1 MWGLL
6 SNPYSG
12 GGKGQRLKNQVIEI
26 LRDKHQDFYDFS
38 GQDQASARENLR
50 LIRESELQGLIVIGG
65 DGTINMAVQSLA
77 KSNLPLAVIPAGTG
91 NDFARTLGLDLKDPI
106 KNLDTYLNSPA
117 SVIDVGVVGDR
128 YFVQILSTGFDSLVN
143 ERANALPLIKGRMK
157 YNIAIIL
164 ELLKFQPKKYH
175 FVVDGVSFE
184 TKAMLIAVANGNC
197 YGGGMLI
204 SPKSNPQD
212 GILDIMI
219 LGPVSKLEFIKVFP
233 KVYRGAHISHPAV
246 KFISGK
252 RVEIK
257 SEAIAYAD
265 GERIGPLPVT
275 AEIAEGALKVW
286 SRWAH

>member
-1 MWGLL
+1 
-6 SNPYSG
+6 
-12 GGKGQRLKNQVIEI
+12 
-26 LRDKHQDFYDFS
+26 
-38 GQDQASARENLR
+38 
-50 LIRESELQGLIVIGG
+50 
-65 DGTINMAVQSLA
+65 
-77 KSNLPLAVIPAGTG
+77 
-91 NDFARTLGLDLKDPI
+91 
-106 KNLDTYLNSPA
+106 
-117 SVIDVGVVGDR
+117 
-128 YFVQILSTGFDSLVN
+128 
-143 ERANALPLIKGRMK
+143 
-157 YNIAIIL
+157 
-164 ELLKFQPKKYH
+164 
-175 FVVDGVSFE
+175 
-184 TKAMLIAVANGNC
+184 
-197 YGGGMLI
+197 MLI